1 MVDPSLVKHLQAE
14 LLAAKEERRAKEIL
28 LRLKECRVTP
38 VVLMDTMVGKSVKRV
53 CKRFP
58 ALKSHSKSLIDQWR
72 LLLSS
77 KRPSPTTSSDPTRQ
91 CVLTLLKQVIPNPI
105 IASSLEFSLFRANTP
120 SDYRSKARSLRFNL
134 SKNTSLL
141 ERFLSGNL
149 TPDALAAMSTLEMA
163 TEDQQKKRET
173 VQREQTEARRLD
185 WNVVNDK
192 PRNGLFQCEKCSSR
206 WTMTEQK
213 QILSADEPMTIF
225 VKCME
230 CSNSWQF

>member
-1 MVDPSLVKHLQAE
+1 MVDPSLVKYLQTE
-14 LLAAKEERRAKEIL
+14 LLAAKEQSRAKDIL
-28 LRLKECRVTP
+28 GRLRESRVSP
-38 VVLMDTMVGKSVKRV
+38 AVLMDTMVGKSVKRV

-58 ALKSHSKSLIDQWR
+58 ALKSQCKSLIYQWR

-77 KRPSPTTSSDPTRQ
+77 RRPSPPVSLDSTRQ
-91 CVLTLLKQVIPNPI
+91 CVLSLLQQVVSDSST
-105 IASSLEFSLFRANTP
+105 ASALEAALFRDNNP
-120 SDYRSKARSLRFNL
+120 SDYRSKARSIRFNL
-134 SKNTSLL
+134 TKNKDLKERLL
-141 ERFLSGNL
+141 AGRVTAEG
-149 TPDALAAMSTLEMA
+149 LAAMSTCDMA
-163 TEDQQKKRET
+163 TEEEQRKREA

-185 WNVVNDK
+185 WNVVNDE
-192 PRNGLFQCEKCSSR
+192 PRKGLFQCGKCQSR